1 MNNPAPFSQRLS
13 NWNKDMNDVPRRLLI
28 IFGVTL
34 ACYIAVQLFP
44 YCWPFVIALLFS
56 MLMEPVARLLRKV
69 FKRFKAARSIATLL
83 CMLLL
88 YGLITVLFFIVAD
101 KLLREGI
108 GLVRALPD
116 MARTVVNQLTVW
128 FNELYEDYAHLL
140 PEDFMQRISN
150 LFSSLVSRI
159 ATWAANLTGAA
170 ASLTISTVS
179 SLPMLI
185 LSILFTIMATFYF
198 SYDKDRIS
206 GFFTNL
212 FPDRVVSDFKLIRS
226 GVFTALFGQ
235 IRAQI
240 FISFVLMLIII
251 AGLIILGKPYA
262 LLLGVIIGVADV
274 LPVIGAGLFLNTWAI
289 GALIVS
295 DYYTAIGLFIIYLVT
310 ITVRQIIE
318 PRIVGKQL
326 GLYPLVTMTSMF
338 AGYKIMGTLGL
349 IAGPLVANICKVT
362 LDADAGKLDPGQKQ
376 SVLPLK
382 QLWHSLRAM
391 LPSKGKK

>member
-140 PEDFMQRISN
+140 PEDFMQRVSN

-170 ASLTISTVS
+170 ASFTISTVS

-198 SYDKDRIS
+198 SYDRDRIA
-206 GFFTNL
+206 GFFNSL
-212 FPDRVVSDFKLIRS
+212 FPSHVVSDFKLIRS

-262 LLLGVIIGVADV
+262 LLLGVLIGLADV
-274 LPVIGAGLFLNTWAI
+274 LPVIGAGLFLNTSAI

-295 DYYTAIGLFIIYLVT
+295 DYYTAIGLFVIYLIT

-326 GLYPLVTMTSMF
+326 GLYPLVTMASMF
-338 AGYKIMGTLGL
+338 VGFKIMGTLGL

-362 LDADAGKLDPGQKQ
+362 LDADAGKLDPNKKQ
-376 SVLPLK
+376 AVLPLK
-382 QLWHSLRAM
+382 HLWHSLRQT
-391 LPSKGKK
+391 LSSKGKK